1 MNYICLKRETNE
13 FFNILK
19 DRINEANDLQTQET
33 NSCITIQKNFR
44 GTSSRSK
51 VSFRSRAAN
60 EIERVFR
67 GHMGRKKSRLNNKIK
82 LNLRQFL
89 IMHYFA
95 LQVQRS
101 YRGFYSRKYRAN
113 HSKRKEF
120 MKQTLEK
127 AIEIRKQL
135 YIYATDQALREEKEY
150 QEKKTQE
157 FKNYAENLH
166 HLVSTHSIPGVLNPN
181 PDFIDQPTMRSK
193 PVEEYVR
200 GYVRDLLRTRGIA
213 KSGLVIDLHGSR
225 KIPLK
230 GIKSRLSI
238 QASSTYEFDKKE
250 NKLHLQKDKLAYK
263 LQGKTDF
270 KSGGRTKI
278 LNQVTESMTNGDPYL
293 DPWANPLLVKGVP
306 KSQEEFNETA
316 FTRKALHVTH
326 LDRPFYTRADGNKST
341 CHPNGVFDIIA
352 DAEETGGAIQR
363 QIGNTHRFGVPSTA
377 DKRPMKEVPASP
389 IRVSTI
395 RKPRQKVIVHK
406 IHVKPIHQ
414 SLTTMSS
421 QFSPSQTETHDDG
434 SIGSVESNSVLA
446 YDSSSDEDGVINK
459 Y

>member
-1 MNYICLKRETNE
+1 MNYISLKRETNI

-19 DRINEANDLQTQET
+19 DKLNEANGLQTQET
-33 NSCITIQKNFR
+33 DSCITIQKNFR
-44 GTSSRSK
+44 GASSRSK
-51 VSFRSRAAN
+51 VAFKSRAAN

-67 GHMGRKKSRLNNKIK
+67 GHMGRKQARLNKKIK
-82 LNLRQFL
+82 FNVRQFL
-89 IMHYFA
+89 LMHFYA

-120 MKQTLEK
+120 MKKTLEK

-135 YIYATDQALREEKEY
+135 YKYATDQALREEKEY
-150 QEKKTQE
+150 QDNKTNE
-157 FKNYAENLH
+157 FRKYAENLH
-166 HLVSTHSIPGVLNPN
+166 HLVSTHNIPGVLNPN
-181 PDFIDQPTMRSK
+181 PNFIDQPTMRSK

-238 QASSTYEFDKKE
+238 QASSIYEFDKNE
-250 NKLHLQKDKLAYK
+250 NKLELQKDKLVVK

-270 KSGGRTKI
+270 KSGGKTQI
-278 LNQVTESMTNGDPYL
+278 LNQVSQSMSIGDPYM
-293 DPWANPLLVKGVP
+293 DSWANPLLIKGVP
-306 KSQEEFNETA
+306 KSQDEFNETA
-316 FTRKALHVTH
+316 YTRKALHVTH

-341 CHPNGVFDIIA
+341 VHPNNLFDIIA

-363 QIGNTHRFGVPSTA
+363 QIGNTDRFGVPSTA
-377 DKRPMKEVPASP
+377 DKRTIKESLASP
-389 IRVSTI
+389 IRSSTI

-406 IHVKPIHQ
+406 IHVKPIHPT
-414 SLTTMSS
+414 LTVKSS
-421 QFSPSQTETHDDG
+421 QFSPTQTETRENDEE
-434 SIGSVESNSVLA
+434 GSVQSASVLS
-446 YDSSSDEDGVINK
+446 YDSSSGEDE
-459 Y
+459 